1 MFHRYVLFSPAA
13 SNPCPAAD
21 HHLKGWDYCHPSVS
35 TVFPCL
41 AFPQAHIA
49 LLKQT
54 AILMDFTESLR
65 EVKEKY

>member
-13 SNPCPAAD
+13 SNPSFRRSPSER
-21 HHLKGWDYCHPSVS
+21 LGLLSTSVS
-35 TVFPCL
+35 TIFPYL
-41 AFPQAHIA
+41 AFPQAQIA

-65 EVKEKY
+65 EMKEKY